1 MVLVL
6 RDRNYIR
13 RSNLSLTTLS
23 YSARMII
30 NILFV
35 THVSIISSVNYKT
48 MKHCLILVL
57 TECSTTLIKN
67 KKIFFL
73 YDQKKGLLVLI
84 FLYNCYLFII
94 FYFVVLL
101 FSLCAYFFFYSLTN
115 TISVDYLRPVKFS
128 VLQSERLMRCY
139 TISQRSDYQA
149 HVTAVFILLHP

>member
-1 MVLVL
+1 
-6 RDRNYIR
+6 
-13 RSNLSLTTLS
+13 
-23 YSARMII
+23 MII

-67 KKIFFL
+67 KKKFL

-84 FLYNCYLFII
+84 FSFKIVIIYNF
-94 FYFVVLL
+94 FVVFLL
-101 FSLCAYFFFYSLTN
+101 FFFYSLTN

>member
-1 MVLVL
+1 
-6 RDRNYIR
+6 
-13 RSNLSLTTLS
+13 
-23 YSARMII
+23 MII

-67 KKIFFL
+67 KK
-73 YDQKKGLLVLI
+73 KKKSIL
-84 FLYNCYLFII
+84 FNCYLFII
-94 FYFVVLL
+94 YNFVFCCSCFIFFDFL
-101 FSLCAYFFFYSLTN
+101 FLTN